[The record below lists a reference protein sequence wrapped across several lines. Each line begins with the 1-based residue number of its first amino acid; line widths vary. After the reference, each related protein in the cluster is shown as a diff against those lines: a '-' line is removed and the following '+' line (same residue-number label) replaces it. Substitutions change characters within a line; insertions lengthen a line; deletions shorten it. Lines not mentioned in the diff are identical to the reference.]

1 MLMTSNDEQPPTPIS
16 SISMGRGPR
25 SWPPWSGGPS
35 SCTVWPVPLVALKLA
50 LPVQSTV
57 AFIGVSIGYS
67 GMAGNASTVARNRP
81 SCYKLPGTSVKT
93 LTCREKRGYKKIS
106 TARLG
111 GGTSRIMATI
121 VKPVE
126 QKTKHLDYFLSQCH
140 RRRYPAKSTI
150 IYAGDKSDSLFY
162 IVKGSVTV
170 IIEDDDGR
178 EMIMAYLNAG
188 DFFGEMGLFDNMDSR
203 SAWVKAKTECEVAE
217 ISYPKFRE
225 IAQQDLGVLYFIG
238 EQMASRLRQTTRKVG
253 DLAFL
258 DVTGRVARTLLDLC
272 KEPDAMT
279 HPDGMQIKITR
290 QEIGRIVGCS
300 REMVGRVLKTLE
312 DQGLVRVKGKTMV
325 VFGTR

>member
-1 MLMTSNDEQPPTPIS
+1 MSTILKPIES
-16 SISMGRGPR
+16 
-25 SWPPWSGGPS
+25 
-35 SCTVWPVPLVALKLA
+35 
-50 LPVQSTV
+50 
-57 AFIGVSIGYS
+57 
-67 GMAGNASTVARNRP
+67 
-81 SCYKLPGTSVKT
+81 
-93 LTCREKRGYKKIS
+93 
-106 TARLG
+106 
-111 GGTSRIMATI
+111 
-121 VKPVE
+121 
-126 QKTKHLDYFLSQCH
+126 KTKHLDYFLSQCH
-140 RRRYPAKSTI
+140 RRKYPSKSTI

-162 IVKGSVTV
+162 IIKGSVTV

-217 ISYPKFRE
+217 ISYSKFRDTT
-225 IAQQDLGVLYFIG
+225 QQDSRILYFIG

-312 DQGLVRVKGKTMV
+312 EQGLVQVKGKTMV
-325 VFGTR
+325 VYGTR